1 MTKISRINDRADDP
15 TEVVAMDKHE
25 IEAAVRDARLQLC
38 DLLTDLDE
46 REWAAPSLCSGW
58 TVREVAA
65 HLTVTTRA
73 TVGFALKEAFRARG
87 SFDRMTSNIAHD
99 RSARFSTAELIEQ
112 LRESAESSH
121 RMPGSGPMDPLMDLL
136 IHLQDIARPLNRHQP
151 IGADVAAPTLTY
163 VTENRL
169 LGAPKRLAG
178 LELMAT
184 DVSWVSGAGQQVR
197 GTTADL
203 LLVASGRPAGLEHLT
218 GEGVAR
224 LSERLTGRH

>member
-1 MTKISRINDRADDP
+1 MTKVARINDQTDDP
-15 TEVVAMDKHE
+15 TEVAVMDKQE
-25 IEAAVRDARLQLC
+25 IETAVKDARLQLC
-38 DLLTDLDE
+38 DLLTELDE
-46 REWAAPSLCSGW
+46 QELATPSLCSGW

-73 TVGFALKEAFRARG
+73 TVGFALKEAVKARG
-87 SFDRMTSNIAHD
+87 SFDRMTSNVAHD

-112 LRESAESSH
+112 LRESAESSR

-136 IHLQDIARPLNRHQP
+136 IHLQDIARPLKRNQP
-151 IGADVAAPTLTY
+151 INADVAGPTLTY

-178 LELMAT
+178 LELVAT
-184 DVSWVSGAGQQVR
+184 DVSWTSGTGQQVR
-197 GTTADL
+197 GTTEDL

-218 GEGVAR
+218 GEGVER
-224 LSERLTGRH
+224 LAERLTGRH